1 MLFAVFGAVI
11 LFAYFATFSRP
22 VTTVIL
28 VRHAEKKI
36 EPNNPDPD
44 LSPEGVERAQE
55 IARMFGESGVNAIYA
70 TQYKRT
76 QQTVKPLAD
85 RTVVPVS
92 LLNANQTDE
101 LVNRIQTNHRGQTVF
116 VAGHN
121 NTVPAI
127 VSTLSGETY
136 PLIPESEYDNLYI
149 VTIYRFGKAK
159 VLKLKYG
166 QTARRASAPERWCRW
181 INDPVESLQNPVQKT
196 MKKNKTKRAKRMS
209 ADELCET
216 PSGAGRRR
224 TW

>member
-1 MLFAVFGAVI
+1 MEETREPATRLRTIIVFSALFAVFGAVV
-11 LFAYFATFSRP
+11 LFAYFTTFSRP

-44 LSPEGVERAQE
+44 LTPEGVARAAE
-55 IARMFGESGVNAIYA
+55 IARVFGESGMNAIYA

-85 RTVVPVS
+85 RTTVPVT
-92 LLNANQTDE
+92 LLDSSQTDLLAE
-101 LVNRIQTNHRGQTVF
+101 QIQTELRGKTVF

-127 VSTLSGETY
+127 VSKLSGESY
-136 PLIPESEYDNLYI
+136 PAIPETEYDNLFV

-166 QTARRASAPERWCRW
+166 AQSTQ
-181 INDPVESLQNPVQKT
+181 IK
-196 MKKNKTKRAKRMS
+196 
-209 ADELCET
+209 
-216 PSGAGRRR
+216 
-224 TW
+224 

>member
-1 MLFAVFGAVI
+1 MDEQREPATRIRTIIVFSALFAVFGAVI
-11 LFAYFATFSRP
+11 LFAYFATFNRP

-44 LSPEGVERAQE
+44 LAPEGVERALE
-55 IARMFGESGVNAIYA
+55 IARVFGDTGINAIYA

-85 RTVVPVS
+85 RTGVPIT
-92 LLNANQTDE
+92 LLDSKQTE
-101 LVNRIQTNHRGQTVF
+101 QLVERIQTELRGKTVF

-136 PLIPESEYDNLYI
+136 PPIPETEYDNLFI

-166 QTARRASAPERWCRW
+166 KA
-181 INDPVESLQNPVQKT
+181 INP
-196 MKKNKTKRAKRMS
+196 
-209 ADELCET
+209 
-216 PSGAGRRR
+216 
-224 TW
+224 